1 MLTVQLRRQ
10 LKYDAM
16 LLLAKQVVK
25 AIWCWCCI
33 WSMQTQKQLRSSLL
47 TRKGS
52 KDRRLGQDHVD
63 MWKLCLANSS
73 VVTDSNKSLQSVRKI
88 AQHIHLILWQQWNT
102 LSKTCEPRST
112 ISYTI

>member
-1 MLTVQLRRQ
+1 M
-10 LKYDAM
+10 
-16 LLLAKQVVK
+16 LLAKQVGESNLMLV
-25 AIWCWCCI
+25 CI
-33 WSMQTQKQLRSSLL
+33 RSMQTKKQLRSSLL

-73 VVTDSNKSLQSVRKI
+73 VATDSNKSLQSVRKI

-112 ISYTI
+112 ISYTL